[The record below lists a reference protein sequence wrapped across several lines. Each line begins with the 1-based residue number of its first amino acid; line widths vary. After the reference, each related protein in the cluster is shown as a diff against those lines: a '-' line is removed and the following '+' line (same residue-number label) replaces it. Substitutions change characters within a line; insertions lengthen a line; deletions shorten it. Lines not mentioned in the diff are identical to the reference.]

1 MKSAPNLI
9 DATNASSV
17 TSTHSASVQA
27 RHHILQKLRQATPK
41 QLLPQPSLQ
50 AYLTGPYGVGSQ
62 GNRPSPL
69 DLVSPFVKAAQGWRA
84 QVLHCT
90 LTNVHELVT
99 QTLVQKGCQRMA
111 VGSPDWHEA
120 LSRSN
125 SAATAQNNTNS
136 GATQHLKWLNVTTL
150 GTQFKST
157 LFNEVDAGISL
168 ACAGIADTGTLVL
181 QSSPEEPR
189 MLSLV
194 PPISVVVLN
203 LSHLYASLPA
213 AMQALQPQGH
223 MPTNLLL
230 VTGPSKTADIQQTLA
245 YGAHGPKELVI
256 ALVDDMSEGAA

>member
-1 MKSAPNLI
+1 MKSAPNPT
-9 DATNASSV
+9 DTTSATA
-17 TSTHSASVQA
+17 THSASVQA
-27 RHHILQKLRQATPK
+27 RHHILQKLRQAAPK
-41 QLLPQPSLQ
+41 QPLPQPSLQ

-69 DLVSPFVKAAQGWRA
+69 DLVSPFVQAAQGWRA

-90 LTNVHELVT
+90 SSNVHALVT
-99 QTLVQKGCQRMA
+99 QTLIQKGCQRVA
-111 VGSPDWHEA
+111 VGSPAW
-120 LSRSN
+120 LTST
-125 SAATAQNNTNS
+125 AAKTLQMID
-136 GATQHLKWLNVTTL
+136 VTSL
-150 GTQFKST
+150 GVQFKST

-194 PPISVVVLN
+194 PPISVVVLK
-203 LSHLYASLPA
+203 LSDLYPSLPA

-256 ALVDDMSEGAA
+256 ALVDDMSEGAV